1 MSTQSSFVT
10 WLRHP
15 GSIVLIITVVLMFVV
30 LSEQSRQSPDGAT
43 VTSDAGASAKMGN
56 ELPHI
61 VRQFSTPVVPI
72 NAGSPDRLQAPDL
85 SSLLVRLESKVKAEP
100 ANISNRL
107 LLAQT
112 YNELGLGGK
121 ALQEAR
127 AARKQDL
134 AHARAKLVLASIL
147 SRRENKDGLNEAKKL
162 LEDLQSSSEIKQYL
176 VAMYLGDAFIRMGD
190 HVAALNYWKQ
200 AVDDMPVSD
209 NRRPDIEKR
218 IADLSIKAP

>member
-1 MSTQSSFVT
+1 MSTQPSFVT

-30 LSEQSRQSPDGAT
+30 MSEQSPDGTT
-43 VTSDAGASAKMGN
+43 VTSDAAISAKMGN

-61 VRQFSTPVVPI
+61 VRQFSTPVAPTST
-72 NAGSPDRLQAPDL
+72 GSPDRLQAPDL

-112 YNELGLGGK
+112 YNELGLGDK

-127 AARKQDL
+127 AARKQDS

-147 SRRENKDGLNEAKKL
+147 SRRENKDGLNEARKL

-176 VAMYLGDAFIRMGD
+176 VAMYLGDASIRMGD

-209 NRRPDIEKR
+209 NRRSDIEKR
-218 IADLSIKAP
+218 IADLSTKVP